1 MSEKDK
7 NKREQLMIKKTA
19 KGLLSLAVIFYFL
32 FLTLFGLSD
41 YFYPDHILRPE
52 GDPPEGVL
60 CFSFEETENVES
72 QKVMAFGF
80 LPVKNVSVSFFS
92 ETEVLLGGELF
103 GVRMQTDG
111 LLVTALDQV
120 ETANGIKKPAVD
132 AGLQKG
138 DIIRAVDGIEVK
150 SAPDFSKIL
159 SKSAGK
165 AVVLDVS
172 RGSRRLKLSLEAAE
186 SSSGD
191 GWKGG
196 LWVRD
201 GAAGIGTVT
210 FTDPKTGTF
219 AGLGH
224 GVCDSETGTLFPLE
238 QGEVCHA
245 TVENISKGKRSSPGE
260 LKGALGLRDGKLV
273 ANTGC
278 GVYGRWDPVGEN
290 RNPKTVKVAPKS
302 EVKTGKAKIFCTLD
316 ETGKKEYE
324 IEIEEIIGPDRESK
338 NFIIRVT
345 DEELIQKTGGIIQGM
360 SGSPIIQNG
369 KLVGAVTHVLVD
381 DPTKGYG
388 IFAENM
394 LETAHGV
401 AEELKEAS

>member
-7 NKREQLMIKKTA
+7 IKREQIMIKKTA

-41 YFYPDHILRPE
+41 YLYPDHILRPE

-60 CFSFEETENVES
+60 CFSFEESENVES
-72 QKVMAFGF
+72 QKVLAFGF
-80 LPVKNVSVSFFS
+80 LPVKNVNVSFFS

-120 ETANGIKKPAVD
+120 ETVGGVKKPAAD

-138 DIIRAVDGIEVK
+138 DIIRAMDGIEVK

-172 RGSRRLKLSLEAAE
+172 RGSQRLKLTLTAAE

-238 QGEVCHA
+238 QGEVCRA
-245 TVENISKGKRSSPGE
+245 TVENIIKGKRSSPGE
-260 LKGALGLRDGKLV
+260 LKGVLGLRDGKLV
-273 ANTGC
+273 SNTSC
-278 GVYGRWDPVGEN
+278 GIYGRWDPVGHAA
-290 RNPKTVKVAPKS
+290 PKTVKVAPKS

-316 ETGKKEYE
+316 ENGKKEYE

-345 DEELIQKTGGIIQGM
+345 DGELIEKTGGIIQGM
-360 SGSPIIQNG
+360 SGSPIVQNG
-369 KLVGAVTHVLVD
+369 KLIGAVTHVLVD
-381 DPTKGYG
+381 DPTRGYG
-388 IFAENM
+388 IFIENM
-394 LETAHGV
+394 MKMAASV
-401 AEELKEAS
+401 AEGAA

>member
-1 MSEKDK
+1 
-7 NKREQLMIKKTA
+7 MIKKTA

-41 YFYPDHILRPE
+41 YFYPDNILRPE
-52 GDPPEGVL
+52 GEMPEEML
-60 CFSFEETENVES
+60 CFSFEDADSATS
-72 QKVMAFGF
+72 QKVIAFGF
-80 LPVKNVSVSFFS
+80 LPVKNVNVSFFS

-103 GVRMQTDG
+103 GVRIQTDG

-120 ETANGIKKPAVD
+120 ETENGIKKPAVD
-132 AGLQKG
+132 AGLQRG

-165 AVVLDVS
+165 AVSLEVS
-172 RGSRRLKLSLEAAE
+172 RGTRQLNLSLTAAK

-210 FTDPKTGTF
+210 LTDPKTGIF

-238 QGEVCHA
+238 SGEVCRA
-245 TVENISKGKRSSPGE
+245 TVENITKGKRSTPGE
-260 LKGALGLRDGKLV
+260 LKGALGLRDGKLLS
-273 ANTGC
+273 NTNC
-278 GVYGRWDPVGEN
+278 GVYGSWDSLGEKDC
-290 RNPKTVKVAPKS
+290 PKTVKIAPKS
-302 EVKTGKAKIFCTLD
+302 EVKTGKAQIFCTLD
-316 ETGKKEYE
+316 KNGKKEYE

-360 SGSPIIQNG
+360 SGSPIVQNG

-381 DPTKGYG
+381 DPTRGYG
-388 IFAENM
+388 IFIENM
-394 LETAHGV
+394 LSGLPE
-401 AEELKEAS
+401 

>member
-7 NKREQLMIKKTA
+7 IKWEQLMIKKTA

-41 YFYPDHILRPE
+41 YFYPDNILRPE
-52 GDPPEGVL
+52 GSVPEEML
-60 CFSFEETENVES
+60 CFSFEEGESVEN
-72 QKVMAFGF
+72 QRVMAFGF
-80 LPVKNVSVSFFS
+80 LPVKNVNVSYFS
-92 ETEVLLGGELF
+92 ETEVLLGGEIF

-120 ETANGIKKPAVD
+120 ETNSGIQKPALD

-138 DIIRAVDGIEVK
+138 DIIRTVDGIEVK
-150 SAPDFSKIL
+150 SAPDFSKLL
-159 SKSAGK
+159 SKAQGK
-165 AVVLDVS
+165 AVTLEVS
-172 RGSRRLKLSLEAAE
+172 RGTRSLKLSLTAAE
-186 SSSGD
+186 TASGD

-238 QGEVCHA
+238 TGEVCRA
-245 TVENISKGKRSSPGE
+245 TVESITKGKRASPGE
-260 LKGALGLRDGKLV
+260 LKGILGLRDGKLV

-278 GVYGRWDPVGEN
+278 GVYGSWDPVGDGGTV
-290 RNPKTVKVAPKS
+290 KTVKVAPKT
-302 EVKTGKAKIFCTLD
+302 EVKTGKASIFCTLD
-316 ETGKKEYE
+316 ENGKKEYE

-338 NFIIRVT
+338 NFIVRIT
-345 DEELIQKTGGIIQGM
+345 DGALIEKTGGIVQGM

-381 DPTKGYG
+381 DPTRGYG
-388 IFAENM
+388 IFIENM
-394 LETAHGV
+394 LSGLPE
-401 AEELKEAS
+401 

>member
-1 MSEKDK
+1 M
-7 NKREQLMIKKTA
+7 LKKTA

-41 YFYPDHILRPE
+41 YFYPDNILRPV
-52 GDPPEGVL
+52 GDPPEEVL
-60 CFSFEETENVES
+60 CFSFENTDDVDS
-72 QKVMAFGF
+72 QKVIAFGF
-80 LPVKNVSVSFFS
+80 LPVKNVNVSFFS

-120 ETANGIKKPAVD
+120 ETKNGIKKPAVD
-132 AGLQKG
+132 AGLKKG

-165 AVVLDVS
+165 ALTLDVS
-172 RGSRRLKLSLEAAE
+172 RGTQRLKLNFTAAE
-186 SSSGD
+186 SVSGD

-196 LWVRD
+196 LWGRD

-238 QGEVCHA
+238 AGEVCRA
-245 TVENISKGKRSSPGE
+245 TVEKITKGKRSSPGE
-260 LKGALGLRDGKLV
+260 LKGALGLRDGRLV
-273 ANTGC
+273 SNTSC
-278 GVYGRWDPVGEN
+278 GVYGRWDPVGESAT
-290 RNPKTVKVAPKS
+290 PKTVKTAPKS
-302 EVKTGKAKIFCTLD
+302 DVKTGRAKIWCTLD

-345 DEELIQKTGGIIQGM
+345 DGELIEKTGGIIQGM

-369 KLVGAVTHVLVD
+369 KLIGAVTHVLED
-381 DPTKGYG
+381 DPTRGYG
-388 IFAENM
+388 IFIENM
-394 LETAHGV
+394 LETAQSV
-401 AEELKEAS
+401 AEGQKLKEAS